1 MSLATRCTA
10 CGTIFRVVQDQLRV
24 SEGFVR
30 CGRCAEVF
38 DAREQ
43 LFDIDREPPP
53 PWPAQ
58 AAGEAQADPFPSDDT
73 SAPAQAP
80 DDGRASWQQ
89 EADQIAVEDW
99 QDDGRDARPAPRT
112 PPPPPPPPAPAPA
125 PRQAARPA
133 HTPAAPTHAHIHE
146 PADEPTPLSPA
157 SSFDE
162 TRFEPQ
168 WVDNEEQVWADTPS
182 DSAPAIETPAKAHSK
197 SNGRSTAPAAAKSP
211 AAASEPAIPPVP
223 DDKPDVV
230 LSERLAAG
238 ATKPAKASKGKSAGS
253 EENVPSFLRQSNSAK
268 FWQRTSVRAGLSV
281 TALLLMLTLSVQV
294 LQHFHDAIAA
304 LFPSARPALQSYC
317 QLSGCELKPWQRIDQ
332 IAVESTALSQLSPG
346 NTGNHYQ
353 LAISLRNKGHI
364 EVATPWVELSLTDS
378 TGALISRRLLAPK
391 EFRIERAAAAASAA
405 STPSSSASGA
415 ASGAT
420 ANALAASPD
429 IKAMPAGAE
438 LPLLALLSTGQQS
451 ISGYTVEIF
460 YP

>member
-58 AAGEAQADPFPSDDT
+58 AAGEAKTAPFSSDDT
-73 SAPAQAP
+73 PASPQAP

-89 EADQIAVEDW
+89 EDEPIAVEDW
-99 QDDGRDARPAPRT
+99 QDDGRDARPAPPAPLT
-112 PPPPPPPPAPAPA
+112 PPA
-125 PRQAARPA
+125 RHVARPA
-133 HTPAAPTHAHIHE
+133 HSPTPVTHAHIHE
-146 PADEPTPLSPA
+146 PADDEPLPISTVSN
-157 SSFDE
+157 FDE
-162 TRFEPQ
+162 TRLEPQ
-168 WVDNEEQVWADTPS
+168 WVDNEEQAWADTPS
-182 DSAPAIETPAKAHSK
+182 EPEPASKAPAKPHSK
-197 SNGRSTAPAAAKSP
+197 ASGRGAAPAAAKTP
-211 AAASEPAIPPVP
+211 AVATEPAIAPVP

-238 ATKPAKASKGKSAGS
+238 AAKPTKPSMANGGS
-253 EENVPSFLRQSNSAK
+253 GEENVPSFLRQSNSAK

-281 TALLLMLTLSVQV
+281 AALLLMLTLSVQV

-304 LFPSARPALQSYC
+304 LFPSARPAVQSYC

-405 STPSSSASGA
+405 SAPSSSASGA

>member
-1 MSLATRCTA
+1 LPIST
-10 CGTIFRVVQDQLRV
+10 V
-24 SEGFVR
+24 SN
-30 CGRCAEVF
+30 
-38 DAREQ
+38 
-43 LFDIDREPPP
+43 
-53 PWPAQ
+53 
-58 AAGEAQADPFPSDDT
+58 
-73 SAPAQAP
+73 
-80 DDGRASWQQ
+80 
-89 EADQIAVEDW
+89 
-99 QDDGRDARPAPRT
+99 
-112 PPPPPPPPAPAPA
+112 
-125 PRQAARPA
+125 
-133 HTPAAPTHAHIHE
+133 
-146 PADEPTPLSPA
+146 
-157 SSFDE
+157 FDE
-162 TRFEPQ
+162 TRLEPQ
-168 WVDNEEQVWADTPS
+168 WVDNEEQAWADTPS
-182 DSAPAIETPAKAHSK
+182 EPEPASKAPGKPHSK
-197 SNGRSTAPAAAKSP
+197 ANGRGAAPAATKPP
-211 AAASEPAIPPVP
+211 AVATEPAIPPVP

-238 ATKPAKASKGKSAGS
+238 AAKPTKPTKPTKPSMANGGS
-253 EENVPSFLRQSNSAK
+253 GEENVPSFLRQSNSAK

-281 TALLLMLTLSVQV
+281 AALLLMLTLSVQV

-304 LFPSARPALQSYC
+304 LFPSARPAVQSYC

-405 STPSSSASGA
+405 SAPSSSASGA

-420 ANALAASPD
+420 ANVLAASPD